1 MIDVFKAFLVG
12 IFAFEGD
19 GLFWCL
25 FSDYFLRSFL
35 AATFLTAFLV
45 VGFLAIMTEFF
56 RVYI

>member
-12 IFAFEGD
+12 IFAFERGSFCRRF
-19 GLFWCL
+19 L
-25 FSDYFLRSFL
+25 SDYFLSGNF
-35 AATFLTAFLV
+35 FDAFLV